1 MATFKIT
8 KKGSN
13 NFWHTYNNNSKVVN
27 LTEFEVVLDSALQTF
42 SISMRNGANVP
53 NNVVSVFDIIVID
66 ETDGSV
72 EETFTTVEYLRVRLI
87 ALNYTP
93 YILSNGFVPEAP
105 IDGQTYGRQ
114 DAEWVEVTGGSQTLA
129 QTLTNGN
136 TTGGENI
143 SISDGDA
150 IILDNGSKIIKGTTN
165 AGLGGSKGIALRCAV
180 DYELKWEAG
189 RLYVMEQD
197 GFTIREV
204 SHNFTT
210 APTVNDDTT
219 KGFAI
224 GSRWILDNGNI
235 YICEDDNIGVAV
247 WELQTAGVPDATTV
261 VKGIIKLA
269 GDLGGSASL
278 PTVPALG
285 NKVDK
290 ITPITGATKTKVTY
304 NTQGQVTA
312 GADAT
317 TADIADSV
325 NKRYQTDAQETVND
339 ATSSIQ
345 TQLNGKVNNTGTETI
360 AGAKT
365 FSSNIIM
372 PATGTPLILS
382 VSSGGT
388 ISGLDTTTY
397 PSLTELATV
406 KGVTSAIQT
415 QINSKQATLNETNLG
430 AIVKALTAKT
440 TPIGADTFLISDSA
454 DSDKAKEVSY
464 TDLSATLKAYFDT
477 IYIGSA
483 NTFKRILNSTVQT
496 SAVTGTTAET
506 LLYSAPVIAGGS
518 FAFDDYFNFQM
529 TFRKNGASETSCTY
543 RVKISNTNN
552 YATSQLLATW
562 ISQRFN
568 TVIERKNLFF
578 KADGTL
584 NTGVLPTANAQ
595 TDLTNTTNVMTAL
608 TVTPASDIYLFISVQ
623 LVNSTENVQMTAIR
637 LSN

>member
-1 MATFKIT
+1 MADKKI
-8 KKGSN
+8 SELN
-13 NFWHTYNNNSKVVN
+13 NAT
-27 LTEFEVVLDSALQTF
+27 LPLAGTEL
-42 SISMRNGANVP
+42 IP
-53 NNVVSVFDIIVID
+53 IVQGG
-66 ETDGSV
+66 ETV
-72 EETFTTVEYLRVRLI
+72 K
-87 ALNYTP
+87 
-93 YILSNGFVPEAP
+93 
-105 IDGQTYGRQ
+105 
-114 DAEWVEVTGGSQTLA
+114 VEVSEIQGSQTLA

-150 IILDNGSKIIKGTTN
+150 IILDNGSKLIKGTTN
-165 AGLGGSKGIALRCAV
+165 AGLGGSKGIALKCAV

-210 APTVNDDTT
+210 APTVNDDIT

-365 FSSNIIM
+365 FSSNISI

-382 VSSGGT
+382 VSSGGSV
-388 ISGLDTTTY
+388 SGLDTTTY

-529 TFRKNGASETSCTY
+529 TFRKNGASEISCTY

>member
-1 MATFKIT
+1 MADKKI
-8 KKGSN
+8 SELN
-13 NFWHTYNNNSKVVN
+13 NAT
-27 LTEFEVVLDSALQTF
+27 LPLAGTEL
-42 SISMRNGANVP
+42 IP
-53 NNVVSVFDIIVID
+53 IVQGG
-66 ETDGSV
+66 ETV
-72 EETFTTVEYLRVRLI
+72 K
-87 ALNYTP
+87 
-93 YILSNGFVPEAP
+93 
-105 IDGQTYGRQ
+105 
-114 DAEWVEVTGGSQTLA
+114 VEVSEIQGSQTLA

-345 TQLNGKVNNTGTETI
+345 TQLNGKVNNTGAETI

-365 FSSNIIM
+365 FSSNLTI

-382 VSSGGT
+382 VSSGGSV
-388 ISGLDTTTY
+388 SGLDTTTY

-415 QINSKQATLNETNLG
+415 QIELRQPYTIARTTTAITFDVPAIYNSFSSPQTGTLTSNLTSPLAKIGVVQVIYLNVATF
-430 AIVKALTAKT
+430 
-440 TPIGADTFLISDSA
+440 P
-454 DSDKAKEVSY
+454 
-464 TDLSATLKAYFDT
+464 TLAGWVN
-477 IYIGSA
+477 IGSRA
-483 NTFKRILNSTVQT
+483 FQPSVVNIIYAKWS
-496 SAVTGTTAET
+496 E
-506 LLYSAPVIAGGS
+506 GS
-518 FAFDDYFNFQM
+518 
-529 TFRKNGASETSCTY
+529 
-543 RVKISNTNN
+543 RVE
-552 YATSQLLATW
+552 YW
-562 ISQRFN
+562 IS
-568 TVIERKNLFF
+568 
-578 KADGTL
+578 KA
-584 NTGVLPTANAQ
+584 TA
-595 TDLTNTTNVMTAL
+595 
-608 TVTPASDIYLFISVQ
+608 
-623 LVNSTENVQMTAIR
+623 
-637 LSN
+637 

>member
-1 MATFKIT
+1 MADKKI
-8 KKGSN
+8 SELN
-13 NFWHTYNNNSKVVN
+13 NAT
-27 LTEFEVVLDSALQTF
+27 LPLAGTEL
-42 SISMRNGANVP
+42 IP
-53 NNVVSVFDIIVID
+53 IVQGG
-66 ETDGSV
+66 ETV
-72 EETFTTVEYLRVRLI
+72 K
-87 ALNYTP
+87 
-93 YILSNGFVPEAP
+93 
-105 IDGQTYGRQ
+105 
-114 DAEWVEVTGGSQTLA
+114 VEVSEIQGSQTLA
-129 QTLTNGN
+129 ETLTNGN
-136 TTGGENI
+136 TTGGKNI

-165 AGLGGSKGIALRCAV
+165 AGLGGSKGIALKCAV

-345 TQLNGKVNNTGTETI
+345 TQLNGKVNNTGNETI

-365 FSSNIIM
+365 FSSNISI

-382 VSSGGT
+382 VSSGGSV
-388 ISGLDTTTY
+388 SGLDTTTY

-440 TPIGADTFLISDSA
+440 TPIGADAFLISDSA

-595 TDLTNTTNVMTAL
+595 TDLTNTTGVMTAL

-623 LVNSTENVQMTAIR
+623 LVTSTENVQMTAIR

>member
-1 MATFKIT
+1 MADKKI
-8 KKGSN
+8 SELN
-13 NFWHTYNNNSKVVN
+13 NAT
-27 LTEFEVVLDSALQTF
+27 LPLAGTEL
-42 SISMRNGANVP
+42 IP
-53 NNVVSVFDIIVID
+53 IVQGG
-66 ETDGSV
+66 ETV
-72 EETFTTVEYLRVRLI
+72 K
-87 ALNYTP
+87 
-93 YILSNGFVPEAP
+93 
-105 IDGQTYGRQ
+105 
-114 DAEWVEVTGGSQTLA
+114 VEVSEIQGSQTLA

-345 TQLNGKVNNTGTETI
+345 TQLNGKVNNTGNETI

-365 FSSNIIM
+365 FSSNISI

-382 VSSGGT
+382 VSSGGSV
-388 ISGLDTTTY
+388 SGLDTTTY

-440 TPIGADTFLISDSA
+440 TPIGADAFLISDSA

-595 TDLTNTTNVMTAL
+595 TDLTNTTGVMTAL